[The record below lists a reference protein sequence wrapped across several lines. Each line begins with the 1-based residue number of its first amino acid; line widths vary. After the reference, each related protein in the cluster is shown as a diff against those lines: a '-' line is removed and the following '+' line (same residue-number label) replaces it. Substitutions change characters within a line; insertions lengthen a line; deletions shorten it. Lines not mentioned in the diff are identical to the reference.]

1 MKRTFD
7 RSRLLTIALPIILF
21 IAGISVTCSG
31 STQTLQGGS
40 RHKGIIM
47 LHGINANHQK
57 VDPNQGQRI
66 GIVVSYVRLVDT
78 FETAEV
84 REMQPQAANYQTV
97 LGYTPH
103 SV

>member
-1 MKRTFD
+1 MEGTFD

-40 RHKGIIM
+40 MHKGIIM
-47 LHGINANHQK
+47 LHSINANHLK

-66 GIVVSYVRLVDT
+66 RIVVPYARLVDT
-78 FETAEV
+78 CETAGV
-84 REMQPQAANYQTV
+84 REMQSEAANYQTV
-97 LGYTPH
+97 LGNTLY